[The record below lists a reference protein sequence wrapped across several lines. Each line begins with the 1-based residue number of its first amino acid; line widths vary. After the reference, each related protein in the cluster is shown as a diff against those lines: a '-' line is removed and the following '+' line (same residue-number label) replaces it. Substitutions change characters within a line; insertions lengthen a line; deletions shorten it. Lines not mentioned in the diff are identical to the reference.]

1 MASIKMGC
9 PSFLNRK
16 KTPADTS
23 RRQSAMSNMFSSKS
37 RPASDLSSRR
47 AGSGSDKSPSNR
59 RRKLS
64 LSRRNDVVSDK
75 KLDDVGADV
84 GVGAGVGASRSA
96 VVPSAAEL
104 EDVFKKFDANGD
116 GKISR
121 SELSELMK
129 SLGGNATEE
138 EVGAMV
144 SEADLDGDG
153 YIDLSEFVALNT
165 DQTVSSSRRL
175 QDLKDAFNVFDRD
188 GNGSISPSELHHV
201 LTSLQEHCTIGDC
214 HNMIKGVDSNGDGQ
228 VSFDEF
234 MAMMTNTSHNSWTT
248 GLN

>member
-1 MASIKMGC
+1 
-9 PSFLNRK
+9 
-16 KTPADTS
+16 
-23 RRQSAMSNMFSSKS
+23 
-37 RPASDLSSRR
+37 
-47 AGSGSDKSPSNR
+47 
-59 RRKLS
+59 
-64 LSRRNDVVSDK
+64 VSDRK
-75 KLDDVGADV
+75 IDELGV
-84 GVGAGVGASRSA
+84 GVGVGVDVGVGASRSA
-96 VVPSAAEL
+96 VPSAAEL
-104 EDVFKKFDANGD
+104 EDVFNKFDANGD
-116 GKISR
+116 GRISR
-121 SELSELMK
+121 SELSDLMK
-129 SLGGNATEE
+129 SLGGNVTEE

-201 LTSLQEHCTIGDC
+201 LTSLQENCTIGDC
-214 HNMIKGVDSNGDGQ
+214 HNMIKDVDSNGDGQ

>member
-1 MASIKMGC
+1 MGC
-9 PSFLNRK
+9 PSLLHRK

-23 RRQSAMSNMFSSKS
+23 RRFSSKS
-37 RPASDLSSRR
+37 RPVSDLSSRR
-47 AGSGSDKSPSNR
+47 APAESDKSPSNR

-64 LSRRNDVVSDK
+64 LSGRNDVVSDRK
-75 KLDDVGADV
+75 IDELGV
-84 GVGAGVGASRSA
+84 GVDVGVGASRSA
-96 VVPSAAEL
+96 VPSAAEL

-116 GKISR
+116 GRISR
-121 SELSELMK
+121 SELSDLIK
-129 SLGGNATEE
+129 SLGGNVTEE

-153 YIDLSEFVALNT
+153 YITLSAFVALNT
-165 DQTVSSSRRL
+165 DQTVSSSRRV
-175 QDLKDAFNVFDRD
+175 QDLKDAFNMFDRD

-201 LTSLQEHCTIGDC
+201 LTSLQEHCTLGDC
-214 HNMIKGVDSNGDGQ
+214 HNMIKDVDSNGDGQ

>member
-1 MASIKMGC
+1 MGC
-9 PSFLNRK
+9 PSLLHRK

-23 RRQSAMSNMFSSKS
+23 RRFSSKS
-37 RPASDLSSRR
+37 RPVSDLSSRR
-47 AGSGSDKSPSNR
+47 AAAESDKSPSNR

-64 LSRRNDVVSDK
+64 LSGRNDVVSDRK
-75 KLDDVGADV
+75 IDELGV
-84 GVGAGVGASRSA
+84 GVGVGVDVGVGASRSA
-96 VVPSAAEL
+96 VPSAAEL

-116 GKISR
+116 GRISR
-121 SELSELMK
+121 SELSDLMK
-129 SLGGNATEE
+129 SLGGNVTEE

-153 YIDLSEFVALNT
+153 YIDLSAFVALNT
-165 DQTVSSSRRL
+165 DQTVSSSRRV

-201 LTSLQEHCTIGDC
+201 LTSLQENCTIGDC
-214 HNMIKGVDSNGDGQ
+214 HNMIKDVDSNGDGQ